1 MAGVGL
7 WTRGGI
13 KERGTKVKIKNI
25 YLMCMMALFLG
36 GCATGANQKL
46 DQKLLQEPVIPNS
59 AALGQEAQAKINNDS
74 RLTPEQKT
82 KLTQLREETSD
93 SLKHL
98 RSQSLQLRGL
108 LIQDF
113 ADGNDAEVDL
123 IHSRLNDLSSRQ
135 VSLLFD
141 SLNKGNKI
149 LGHIP
154 YRQEWIR
161 ETAFFYEGRE

>member
-1 MAGVGL
+1 M
-7 WTRGGI
+7 
-13 KERGTKVKIKNI
+13 KIKST
-25 YLMCMMALFLG
+25 YLVCMMALFLG
-36 GCATGANQKL
+36 GCATGADKKL
-46 DQKLLQEPVIPNS
+46 DQKLLQEPVIPNA
-59 AALGQEAQAKINNDS
+59 AALGQEVPAKINADS
-74 RLTPEQKT
+74 KLTPEQKR
-82 KLTQLREETSD
+82 KLTALREETSD
-93 SLKHL
+93 SLKRL

-123 IHSRLNDLSSRQ
+123 IHSRLNDLSARQ

-141 SLNKGNKI
+141 SLNKGNEI

-161 ETAFFYEGRE
+161 ETAFFYEGRD